1 MSKMTYKM
9 STATKHKTILAC
21 DPGYDRL
28 GVAVLSGS
36 VHESE
41 LLFSTCLQTNK
52 EETLSQRLAQL
63 HAELLTFV
71 KKYKPDAIAV
81 EKLFFSTNNKK
92 SALSVA
98 ESRGMIL
105 ALAGIHGIPVL
116 EHSPQE
122 VKMAVTGYGSASKKD
137 VQDMTRRLIKGID
150 PKALDDEYDAVALSI
165 CALASHK

>member
-1 MSKMTYKM
+1 M
-9 STATKHKTILAC
+9 STTTKHKTILAC

-36 VHESE
+36 VHTSE
-41 LLFSTCLQTNK
+41 LLFSTCLQTK
-52 EETLSQRLAQL
+52 KTDTLSQRLAEL
-63 HAELLTFV
+63 HAKLLPLIEQ
-71 KKYKPDAIAV
+71 YKPDAIAV

-105 ALAGIHGIPVL
+105 ALAGLHSIPVL

-137 VQDMTRRLIKGID
+137 VQDMTRRLIPGIN
-150 PKALDDEYDAVALSI
+150 PKAIDDEYDAIALSV
-165 CALASHK
+165 CALASHR

>member
-1 MSKMTYKM
+1 MYKM
-9 STATKHKTILAC
+9 SSATNHKTILAC

-28 GVAVLSGS
+28 GIAVLEGT
-36 VHESE
+36 VHESS
-41 LLFSTCLQTNK
+41 LLFSTCLQTDK
-52 EETLSQRLAQL
+52 KDDLSKRLGEL
-63 HAELLTFV
+63 HQELLSII

-92 SALSVA
+92 SALAVA

-105 ALAGIHGIPVL
+105 ALAGVHSIPVI

-122 VKMAVTGYGSASKKD
+122 VKIAVTGYGSASKKD
-137 VQDMTRRLIKGID
+137 VMDMTKRLIKGID

-165 CALASHK
+165 CALASHR